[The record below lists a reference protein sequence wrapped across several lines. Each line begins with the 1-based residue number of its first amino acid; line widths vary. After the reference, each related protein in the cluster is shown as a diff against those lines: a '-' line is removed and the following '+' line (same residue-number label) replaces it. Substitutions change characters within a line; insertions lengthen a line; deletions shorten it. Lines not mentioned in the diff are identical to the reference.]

1 MYFRLASAFGS
12 PTKTGMFTE
21 NLALAGKEM
30 GEVAKGRRADEGERR
45 ALALKAQEIRMSGAR
60 EDLATTRALASQ
72 AESERRT
79 MARDIIKEE
88 LASGRPQSDAG
99 KIAQDRGL
107 TPGTPQYTEFV
118 DNYVRTKIE
127 NGDLYRQAML
137 GIQEANLQLRQAA
150 EQRQVEKGKELN
162 PTELRMKQESED
174 SLSASRRALR
184 DIGRAIEIND
194 NTFGMDIVGQGQ
206 FQALYQTGSENPRVL
221 NTAEIRNLLSEAA
234 IGRLRESFGSG
245 ITNEERRALVE
256 LQGALARSPAERRRI
271 LERTLAT
278 LQGSVTREERRL
290 RDISSGTYRQMQTP
304 GGTQSGEGNR

>member
-107 TPGTPQYTEFV
+107 TPGTPQYNEFV

-150 EQRQVEKGKELN
+150 EQRQVDKAKELT

-184 DIGRAIEIND
+184 DINRALEIND

-206 FQALYQTGSENPRVL
+206 FQTLYQTGNESPRVL

-271 LERTLAT
+271 LERTLTT
-278 LQGSVTREERRL
+278 LQGSVQREERRL
-290 RDISSGTYRQMQTP
+290 RDISSGTYRQMQSETP
-304 GGTQSGEGNR
+304 SEGGNR